1 MFIECPNCNKKFEV
15 DDNLISEDGRLLQCG
30 SCNHTWLYK
39 RIIQTKVDDK
49 PMFKKEIIT
58 EEKTPLKK
66 SIKEPIE
73 SKNLSSNNKM
83 YEIVKKDENKKY
95 QSINLFKL
103 VIVIFI
109 SFVAFIIFLD
119 TFKIYISNI
128 FPQINDILNSLYET
142 LIDIFLFF
150 KDLIK

>member
-15 DDNLISEDGRLLQCG
+15 DDNLIPEGGRLVQCG
-30 SCNHTWLYK
+30 SCSHTWLYK
-39 RIIQTKVDDK
+39 KISQPKIDDK
-49 PMFKKEIIT
+49 PMLKKEKNT
-58 EEKTPLKK
+58 EGKTPLKK

-128 FPQINDILNSLYET
+128 FPQINNILNSLYET

>member
-49 PMFKKEIIT
+49 PMFKKEKIT

-66 SIKEPIE
+66 SIKESIE
-73 SKNLSSNNKM
+73 SKNLLSNNKK

-95 QSINLFKL
+95 HSINYFKF

-119 TFKIYISNI
+119 TFKVYISNV
-128 FPQINDILNSLYET
+128 FPQINDILNNLYES
-142 LIDIFLFF
+142 LVDISLFF
-150 KDLIK
+150 KDLLK

>member
-15 DDNLISEDGRLLQCG
+15 DHNLIPEDGRLVQCG

-39 RIIQTKVDDK
+39 KITQPNINDK
-49 PMFKKEIIT
+49 QMFKKEKIT

-66 SIKEPIE
+66 SINEPIE
-73 SKNLSSNNKM
+73 SKNLSSNDKK

-95 QSINLFKL
+95 QSINFFKL

-109 SFVAFIIFLD
+109 SFELGLGL
-119 TFKIYISNI
+119 
-128 FPQINDILNSLYET
+128 PEGWL
-142 LIDIFLFF
+142 
-150 KDLIK
+150 

>member
-15 DDNLISEDGRLLQCG
+15 DHNLIPEDGRLVQCG

-39 RIIQTKVDDK
+39 KITQPNINDK
-49 PMFKKEIIT
+49 QMFKKEKIT

-66 SIKEPIE
+66 SINEPIE
-73 SKNLSSNNKM
+73 SKNSSSNDKK

-95 QSINLFKL
+95 QSINFFKL

-109 SFVAFIIFLD
+109 SFVAFIILLD
-119 TFKIYISNI
+119 TFKVYISNI
-128 FPQINDILNSLYET
+128 FPQINDILNNLYET
-142 LIDIFLFF
+142 IIDIFLFF

>member
-15 DDNLISEDGRLLQCG
+15 DHNLIPEDGRLVQCG

-39 RIIQTKVDDK
+39 KITQPNINDK
-49 PMFKKEIIT
+49 QMFKKEKIT

-66 SIKEPIE
+66 SINEPIE
-73 SKNLSSNNKM
+73 SKNSSSNDKK

-95 QSINLFKL
+95 QSINFFKL

-109 SFVAFIIFLD
+109 SFVAFIILLD
-119 TFKIYISNI
+119 TFKVYISNI
-128 FPQINDILNSLYET
+128 FPQINDILNNLYKKI
-142 LIDIFLFF
+142 IDIFLFF